1 MPPDSLGE
9 RLERPGA
16 GRGLPQP
23 WNTWS
28 KQHQAINEVMSNCI
42 MFTTG
47 FQLLCDQLKDNWMY
61 LYGYSLSS
69 RRYFAFL
76 SHSHSFNLLCNVRE
90 VIRGSSRGGGRGY
103 RPSVNRNDSDLSAA
117 GDLCCKSCP
126 IYFSLSPHFL
136 TSL

>member
-61 LYGYSLSS
+61 IYGHSLAS

-76 SHSHSFNLLCNVRE
+76 SHSLSFNLLCNVRE

-103 RPSVNRNDSDLSAA
+103 RPSMNRNDSDLSAA

>member
-61 LYGYSLSS
+61 IYGHSLAS

-76 SHSHSFNLLCNVRE
+76 SHSLSFNLLCNVRE